1 MKGHSYTTSL
11 TMMII
16 RASSSS
22 RVLLVMVVR
31 NGRSHGFVGV
41 VGLLVLLA
49 RRAKREGDGSFIHYS
64 FMMMMMR
71 FQEGTTS
78 TITRTR

>member
-1 MKGHSYTTSL
+1 
-11 TMMII
+11 
-16 RASSSS
+16 
-22 RVLLVMVVR
+22 MVVR

>member
-1 MKGHSYTTSL
+1 
-11 TMMII
+11 
-16 RASSSS
+16 
-22 RVLLVMVVR
+22 MVVR

-41 VGLLVLLA
+41 VVLLVLLA